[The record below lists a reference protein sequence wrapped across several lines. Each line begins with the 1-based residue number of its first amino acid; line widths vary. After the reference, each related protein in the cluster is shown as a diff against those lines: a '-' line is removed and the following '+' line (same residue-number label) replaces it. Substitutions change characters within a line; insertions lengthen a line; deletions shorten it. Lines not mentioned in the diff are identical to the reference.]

1 MQEGVFDENHDEMV
15 VVKDIELFS
24 LCEHHLVPFYGT
36 AHVGY
41 LPNGK
46 VLGLSKVARIVEMYS
61 RRLQGKQLLCV
72 PSLPACEC
80 VCAVQERLT
89 KEIAEAILSAVGP
102 TGVGVVIQAK

>member
-1 MQEGVFDENHDEMV
+1 MDLVADDIGVLMMSPSYSCSCSGVVQEGVFDENHDEMV

-36 AHVGY
+36 AHIGY

-61 RRLQGKQLLCV
+61 RRLQGEQRVYILPSCV
-72 PSLPACEC
+72 
-80 VCAVQERLT
+80 
-89 KEIAEAILSAVGP
+89 
-102 TGVGVVIQAK
+102 

>member
-1 MQEGVFDENHDEMV
+1 MMSPSCSGVVQEGVFDENHDEMV

-61 RRLQGKQLLCV
+61 RRLQGEQRVVCI
-72 PSLPACEC
+72 SCLP
-80 VCAVQERLT
+80 V
-89 KEIAEAILSAVGP
+89 
-102 TGVGVVIQAK
+102 